1 MTKKRLVICGD
12 SFMSPT
18 NNLPGTH
25 FSEIISE
32 RLNME
37 LIPLSRS
44 AMSNGGIVSQL
55 EYALTLDPSFIIF
68 NTTFA
73 DRIEFTLTNDNLS
86 DGDGDLT
93 CKDFYYGDRKDYSC
107 NIINDNE
114 PIIGSESIESLVR
127 NDSFFKNKMEA
138 TNLFLNNIYNRRW
151 KIQTDK
157 HLIYSISHRIF
168 LKRIPFILMLDI
180 INAADNMSWLPETH
194 RGFDWTMLDNIRLI
208 NKPIDYIDPGYHTT
222 IDVQEVLADHTIKKM
237 REWNF

>member
-1 MTKKRLVICGD
+1 MDKKRLVVCGD

-32 RLNME
+32 ELNME

-55 EYALTLDPSFIIF
+55 EYALTLDPSFILF

-73 DRIEFTLTNDNLS
+73 DRIEFTLTNDNLL
-86 DGDGDLT
+86 DGDRDLT
-93 CKDFYYGDRKDYSC
+93 CKDFYYGERKDYSC
-107 NIINDNE
+107 DLMADNV
-114 PIIGSESIESLVR
+114 PLIGSESIESLVR
-127 NDSFFKNKMEA
+127 NDGFFKSKMESA
-138 TNLFLNNIYNRRW
+138 NLFLNNIYNRRW

-157 HLIYSISHRIF
+157 HLIYSITHRMF

-180 INAADNMSWLPETH
+180 INAGENMPWLPETH
-194 RGFDWTMLDNIRLI
+194 RGFDWAMLDNIRLL
-208 NKPIDYIDPGYHTT
+208 NKPINYSDPGYHTT
-222 IDVQEVLADHTIKKM
+222 VEVQEVVAKHTIKKIK
-237 REWNF
+237 

>member
-1 MTKKRLVICGD
+1 MDRKKLVICGD

-18 NNLPGTH
+18 NSLPGTH
-25 FSEIISE
+25 FSEIISDK
-32 RLNME
+32 LDME

-55 EYALTLDPSFIIF
+55 EYAITLNPSFVLF

-73 DRIEFTLTNDNLS
+73 DRIEFTITNDNLS
-86 DGDGDLT
+86 DGNGDLT

-107 NIINDNE
+107 EYMKHNE

-127 NDSFFKNKMEA
+127 NDEFFKNKIES
-138 TNLFLNNIYNRRW
+138 TNLFLNNIYNRQW

-157 HLIYSISHRIF
+157 HLIYSISHRMF

-180 INAADNMSWLPETH
+180 INASENMSWLYDEH
-194 RGFDWTMLDNIRLI
+194 RGFDWTMLDNIRLL
-208 NKPIDYIDPGYHTT
+208 NKPIDYVDPGYHTT
-222 IDVQEVLADHTIKKM
+222 VEVQEVLANHTIKKM
-237 REWNF
+237 KEWIF